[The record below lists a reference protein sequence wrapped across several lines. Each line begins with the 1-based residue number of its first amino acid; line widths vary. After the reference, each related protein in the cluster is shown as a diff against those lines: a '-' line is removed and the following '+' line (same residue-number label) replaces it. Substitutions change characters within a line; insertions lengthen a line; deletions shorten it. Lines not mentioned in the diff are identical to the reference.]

1 MHDASQNRVVTDKVK
16 CLCNKKFVQIKE
28 TFKRDQQNNG
38 KNYMF
43 INTQATIYFKNTT
56 SKPRLSNVD
65 SNTTK
70 NLGVISLV
78 LER

>member
-16 CLCNKKFVQIKE
+16 CLCNKEFVQIKVCAN
-28 TFKRDQQNNG
+28 KRDSRDQQNNG

-56 SKPRLSNVD
+56 SKAKD
-65 SNTTK
+65 
-70 NLGVISLV
+70 
-78 LER
+78 